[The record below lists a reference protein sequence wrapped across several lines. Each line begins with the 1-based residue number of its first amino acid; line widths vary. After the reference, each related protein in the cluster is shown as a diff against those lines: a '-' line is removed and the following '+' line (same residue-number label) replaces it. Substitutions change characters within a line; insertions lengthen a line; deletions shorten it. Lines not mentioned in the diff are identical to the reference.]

1 MKNKIFGYARV
12 SSKEQNEERQIVAF
26 KYYGIDERDI
36 YIDKQSGKNFDR
48 EQYNIL
54 KYILRENDIL
64 VIKSIDRL
72 GRNYNMIIDEW
83 KDITKNI
90 KADIVVIDMPLLD
103 TTKNKDLLGTF
114 ISDLI
119 LQILSYVAEQ
129 ERTFI
134 KQRQKEGISTTMNK
148 GIKFGRPTIEK
159 PQNYDIVSFVE
170 NICMAASDFVKVN
183 NMNIV
188 FDTDEEEKIISFDL
202 DNMERII
209 LNLLSNAI
217 KYGSDNGKIEVTINC
232 TKDVRISVKDN
243 GIGIPKD
250 KQNRVFERFGQV
262 KNKMHTEWEGS
273 GIGLFLVKSLVE
285 LNGGE
290 IILNSELGKGSEFI
304 IVLPD
309 KIENNEITK
318 LTEFKNKLDT
328 MNIEFSDIYI

>member
-26 KYYGIDERDI
+26 KNYGIDERDI
-36 YIDKQSGKNFDR
+36 YIDKQSGKDFDR

-54 KYILRENDIL
+54 KHILRENDIL

-83 KDITKNI
+83 KDITKNL

-134 KQRQKEGISTTMNK
+134 KQRQKEGISTAMNK

-159 PQNYDIVSFVE
+159 PQNYDIVVS
-170 NICMAASDFVKVN
+170 KW
-183 NMNIV
+183 
-188 FDTDEEEKIISFDL
+188 
-202 DNMERII
+202 
-209 LNLLSNAI
+209 
-217 KYGSDNGKIEVTINC
+217 
-232 TKDVRISVKDN
+232 
-243 GIGIPKD
+243 
-250 KQNRVFERFGQV
+250 
-262 KNKMHTEWEGS
+262 KNKEIRTKEAIEQL
-273 GIGLFLVKSLVE
+273 GLKPSTFYNMVK
-285 LNGGE
+285 
-290 IILNSELGKGSEFI
+290 K
-304 IVLPD
+304 
-309 KIENNEITK
+309 
-318 LTEFKNKLDT
+318 
-328 MNIEFSDIYI
+328 

>member
-54 KYILRENDIL
+54 KHILRENDIL

-119 LQILSYVAEQ
+119 LQLLSYVAEQ

-134 KQRQKEGISTTMNK
+134 KQRQKEGISTAMNK

-159 PQNYDIVSFVE
+159 PQNYDIVVS
-170 NICMAASDFVKVN
+170 KW
-183 NMNIV
+183 
-188 FDTDEEEKIISFDL
+188 
-202 DNMERII
+202 
-209 LNLLSNAI
+209 
-217 KYGSDNGKIEVTINC
+217 
-232 TKDVRISVKDN
+232 
-243 GIGIPKD
+243 
-250 KQNRVFERFGQV
+250 
-262 KNKMHTEWEGS
+262 KNKEIRTKEAIEQL
-273 GIGLFLVKSLVE
+273 GLKPSTFYNMV
-285 LNGGE
+285 
-290 IILNSELGKGSEFI
+290 
-304 IVLPD
+304 
-309 KIENNEITK
+309 
-318 LTEFKNKLDT
+318 NK
-328 MNIEFSDIYI
+328 Y

>member
-26 KYYGIDERDI
+26 KNYGIDERDI
-36 YIDKQSGKNFDR
+36 YIDKQSGKDFDR

-54 KYILRENDIL
+54 KHILRENDIL

-90 KADIVVIDMPLLD
+90 KADVVVIDMPLLD

-134 KQRQKEGISTTMNK
+134 KQRQKEGISTAMNK

-159 PQNYDIVSFVE
+159 PQNFDIV
-170 NICMAASDFVKVN
+170 VN
-183 NMNIV
+183 
-188 FDTDEEEKIISFDL
+188 KW
-202 DNMERII
+202 
-209 LNLLSNAI
+209 
-217 KYGSDNGKIEVTINC
+217 
-232 TKDVRISVKDN
+232 
-243 GIGIPKD
+243 
-250 KQNRVFERFGQV
+250 
-262 KNKMHTEWEGS
+262 KNKEIKTKEAIEQL
-273 GIGLFLVKSLVE
+273 GLKPSTFYNMV
-285 LNGGE
+285 
-290 IILNSELGKGSEFI
+290 
-304 IVLPD
+304 
-309 KIENNEITK
+309 
-318 LTEFKNKLDT
+318 NK
-328 MNIEFSDIYI
+328 Y